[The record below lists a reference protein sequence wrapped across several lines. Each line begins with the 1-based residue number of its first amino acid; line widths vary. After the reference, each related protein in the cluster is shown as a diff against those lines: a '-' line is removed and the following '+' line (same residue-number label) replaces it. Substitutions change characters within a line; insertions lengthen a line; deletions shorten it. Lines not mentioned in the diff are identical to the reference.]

1 MPATFAETVT
11 LTCAEPYCGDSP
23 SERKASTSVITRV
36 QVFPRRLECNPGVA
50 GPAVSLH
57 NIRMRNQSCLLC
69 GLCALTVSLAAGVI
83 TRGAPAASK
92 PNVILIL
99 ADDLGAAE
107 LGCYGNR
114 EHKTPNLDRMAAEGL
129 RLDTFY
135 STPLCTPTRV
145 CTMTGQYGFRNGYL
159 GMANEAFKP
168 PKDSPEREIGNH
180 FTIGDVMKSARYAT
194 ALVGKWQLPG
204 KIPTL
209 VHDCGF
215 DEYRMWAY
223 KENLPE
229 GVVHTGGWEGGKV
242 GGRTER
248 YWHPC
253 IVENGKYLPTK
264 PDDYGP
270 DLFVDFILDFARRHK
285 EGPFFIYHTS
295 VLTHGPHEETPD
307 PANPGKRWPSGFK
320 SNLEYLDHLMGRLRK
335 GLEGVKLDKSTV
347 VIFVGDNGTAG
358 RGKATVTELGVRV
371 PFIVWGPGQIRP
383 TKEAVAALGDLTDIM
398 PTLAGLS
405 GAELP
410 KDQVFDGKNMVP
422 LLRGETG
429 RHRDW
434 IHSFLDDGRI
444 LRNDRW
450 LLEIPKQ
457 GKPERFFDCGQC
469 RDGSAYK
476 QVTQLDSAEAK
487 SAREKFAQ
495 ILGAM
500 PEPKPRPGVADAAP
514 VRQRQRN
521 RN

>member
-1 MPATFAETVT
+1 MRNQPCFS
-11 LTCAEPYCGDSP
+11 CGS
-23 SERKASTSVITRV
+23 SVLFV
-36 QVFPRRLECNPGVA
+36 SLLAGVA
-50 GPAVSLH
+50 AGGAPAVS
-57 NIRMRNQSCLLC
+57 Q
-69 GLCALTVSLAAGVI
+69 
-83 TRGAPAASK
+83 

-159 GMANEAFKP
+159 GMGKEAFKP
-168 PKDSPEREIGNH
+168 PKDSPQREIGNH
-180 FTIGDVMKSARYAT
+180 FTIGDLMKSARYAT

-204 KIPTL
+204 KLPTL
-209 VHDCGF
+209 IHDCGF

-229 GVVHTGGWEGGKV
+229 GVEHTGGWEGGKV
-242 GGRTER
+242 GGKPER
-248 YWHPC
+248 YWNPC
-253 IVENGKYLPTK
+253 IVENGKYLPTR

-270 DLFVDFILDFARRHK
+270 DLFMDFILDFARRHK
-285 EGPFFIYHTS
+285 EGPFFVYHTS
-295 VLTHGPHEETPD
+295 VLTHAPHEETPD
-307 PANPGKRWPSGFK
+307 PGHPGKRWPSGFK

-335 GLEGVKLDKSTV
+335 GLEDMKLVESTV
-347 VIFVGDNGTAG
+347 VIFVGDNGTG
-358 RGKATVTELGVRV
+358 NRGKGTVTESGVRV

-383 TKEAVAALGDLTDIM
+383 VKEAVAALGDLTDIM

-410 KDQVFDGKNMVP
+410 NDRVFDGKSMVP
-422 LLRGETG
+422 LLKGKAA

-434 IHSFLDDGRI
+434 IYSFLDDGRI
-444 LRNDRW
+444 LRSDRW
-450 LLEIPKQ
+450 LLEIPGQ

-476 QVTQLDSAEAK
+476 HVTQLDSAETKA
-487 SAREKFAQ
+487 ARERFAQ

-500 PEPKPRPGVADAAP
+500 PEPKPRPGVVDAER
-514 VRQRQRN
+514 VRPRQRN